1 MKHPDFKPFPR
12 QETDPHY
19 LGKFEKVVKDYWNDK
34 AICNYGGKEYSYAEV
49 ATIIEKMHM
58 ILEVSGVKKGDK
70 VTLCARNTAEWAISF
85 LAINTYEAVVVPL
98 LADFLPESINHLVDH
113 SDSVALFSDED
124 IWPKLDI
131 AQMPKVKTVVDIN
144 DFSLFHADKK
154 VEKAYQNL
162 DKDFAAKFPG
172 GFGPDN
178 VHYPTDNAK
187 DLAVINYTSGTTSAP
202 KGVMLRYECFSAT
215 IDYGH
220 RYLPNYHGE
229 SIVSMLPM
237 GHIYGLT
244 YEFLYPLCGGV
255 CVYYLGKTPSPSL
268 LLKAMKEV
276 KPYIV
281 ITVPLVMEKVF
292 KSGVAPALKK
302 LGLLTKL
309 PGISGVI
316 YKAAG
321 KKLLEAFGGNVRYF
335 IMGGAALNPKV
346 ETAFKKM
353 QLPYTVGYGMTE
365 AAPLLAFRCWWEYA
379 PGSCGQAVDCAEV
392 RIDSEDPHGIAGEI
406 LAKGTNICSGYYKYP
421 EADSAVFT
429 ADGYLHTGDLGT
441 IDKDG
446 NIFIR
451 GRSKTMFL
459 SANGQNIYPEELE
472 AVINSRPYVA
482 ESVVVDRGGKLV
494 ALVFL
499 DQKAIDDAKLTP
511 ETVSDIPEDI
521 RRSSNRK
528 LPAYSQIAKVEIVT
542 APFEKTPKMSIKRFL
557 YS

>member
-98 LADFLPESINHLVDH
+98 LADFLPDSINHLVDH

-124 IWPKLDI
+124 IWTKLDI
-131 AQMPKVKTVVDIN
+131 TQMPKVKTVIN
-144 DFSLFHADKK
+144 IGDFSLFHSDKK

-162 DKDFAAKFPG
+162 DKDFAAKFPK

-229 SIVSMLPM
+229 NIVSMLPM

-309 PGISGVI
+309 PILSGVI

-392 RIDSEDPHGIAGEI
+392 RIDSEDPRGIAGEI

-521 RRSSNRK
+521 RRSSNKK
-528 LPAYSQIAKVEIVT
+528 LPGYSQIAKVEIVT

>member
-1 MKHPDFKPFPR
+1 MKHPDFKPIPR

-19 LGKFEKVVKDYWNDK
+19 LGKFEKVVRDYWNDK

-58 ILEVSGVKKGDK
+58 ILEASGVKKGDK

-98 LADFLPESINHLVDH
+98 LADFLPDSINHLVDH

-144 DFSLFHADKK
+144 NFSLFHADKK

-162 DKDFAAKFPG
+162 DKDFAAKFPK
-172 GFGPDN
+172 GFSPDD

-316 YKAAG
+316 YRAAG

-429 ADGYLHTGDLGT
+429 SDGYLHTGDLGT

-459 SANGQNIYPEELE
+459 SANGQNIYPEEIE

-521 RRSSNRK
+521 RRSANRK
-528 LPAYSQIAKVEIVT
+528 LPMYSQIAKVEIVT

>member
-98 LADFLPESINHLVDH
+98 LADFLPDSINHLVDH

-124 IWPKLDI
+124 IWTKLDI
-131 AQMPKVKTVVDIN
+131 TQMPKVKTVIN
-144 DFSLFHADKK
+144 IGDFSLFHSDKK

-162 DKDFAAKFPG
+162 DKDFAAKFPK
-172 GFGPDN
+172 GFGPDD

-309 PGISGVI
+309 PILSGVI

-392 RIDSEDPHGIAGEI
+392 RIDSEDPRGIAGEI

-521 RRSSNRK
+521 RRSSNKK
-528 LPAYSQIAKVEIVT
+528 LPGYSQIAKVEIVT

>member
-1 MKHPDFKPFPR
+1 MKHPDFKPIPR

-19 LGKFEKVVKDYWNDK
+19 LGKFEKVVRDYWNDK

-58 ILEVSGVKKGDK
+58 ILEASGVKKGDK

-98 LADFLPESINHLVDH
+98 LADFLPDSINHLVDH

-131 AQMPKVKTVVDIN
+131 AQMPKVKTVIDIN
-144 DFSLFHADKK
+144 NFSLFHADKK

-162 DKDFAAKFPG
+162 DKDFAAKFPK
-172 GFGPDN
+172 GFGPDD

-392 RIDSEDPHGIAGEI
+392 RIDSEDPRGIAGEI

-528 LPAYSQIAKVEIVT
+528 LPGYSQIAKVEIVT

>member
-19 LGKFEKVVKDYWNDK
+19 LAKFEKVVKDYWNDK

-58 ILEVSGVKKGDK
+58 ILEASGVKKGDK

-162 DKDFAAKFPG
+162 DKDFAAKFPQ

-229 SIVSMLPM
+229 NIVSMLPM

-392 RIDSEDPHGIAGEI
+392 RIDSEDPRGIAGEI

-499 DQKAIDDAKLTP
+499 DQKAIEDAKLTP

-528 LPAYSQIAKVEIVT
+528 LPGYSQIAKVEIVT